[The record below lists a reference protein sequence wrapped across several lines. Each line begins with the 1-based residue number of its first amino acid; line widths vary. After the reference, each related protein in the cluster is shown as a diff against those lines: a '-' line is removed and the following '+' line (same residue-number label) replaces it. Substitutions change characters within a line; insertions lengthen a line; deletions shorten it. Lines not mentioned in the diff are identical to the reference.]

1 MLTSGR
7 NRNAETA
14 YVMAM
19 KLLNDDTSRSD
30 EVWDECFANTELQ
43 DLVSVYLYSTP
54 EYAPMA
60 LYKIHTKLMELFG
73 NE

>member
-7 NRNAETA
+7 NRYAETA

-19 KLLNDDTSRSD
+19 RLLENDTSRSD
-30 EVWDECFANTELQ
+30 EVWEECYNNAELQ
-43 DLVSVYLYSTP
+43 HLVSVYLYSTP
-54 EYAPMA
+54 KYASQA
-60 LYKIHTKLMELFG
+60 LYKVHAKLMELFA